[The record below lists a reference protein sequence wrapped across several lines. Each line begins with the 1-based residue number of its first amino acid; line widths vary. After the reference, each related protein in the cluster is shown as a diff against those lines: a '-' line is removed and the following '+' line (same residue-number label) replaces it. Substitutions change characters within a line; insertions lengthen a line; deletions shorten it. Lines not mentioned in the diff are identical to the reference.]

1 MTSHFKKA
9 IAQAEESG
17 MHPLSDEI
25 AGLKIECAALLA
37 KLGDGQHKSK
47 AVDIL
52 EHVLDENAAGAEYF
66 GKEKRWEDR
75 GKVLKRAVLLG
86 YKVGELY
93 TELNKTKQAEEAL
106 VWSTETMLREVQR
119 RAHEKDNI
127 GEWFGHAEVAGC
139 LESMISY
146 SVTGM

>member
-1 MTSHFKKA
+1 
-9 IAQAEESG
+9 

-37 KLGDGQHKSK
+37 KLNDGQHKAK
-47 AVDIL
+47 AADIL
-52 EHVLDENAAGAEYF
+52 EHVLDENAAGAEFF

-75 GKVLKRAVLLG
+75 SKVLKRAVLLG

-93 TELNKTKQAEEAL
+93 GELKRTKQAEEAL
-106 VWSTETMLREVQR
+106 VWSTETLLREVAR
-119 RAHEKDNI
+119 RAQEKDSI

-139 LESMISY
+139 LESTHPCSRSGGLILMGGR
-146 SVTGM
+146 TCRPL